1 MRVSRKL
8 CPIYF
13 GFEVITMKY
22 VFKSISAT
30 VHRVGWVEI
39 NEGGGGGGGVVV
51 VVKCKFNHMHE
62 VNHKSIYR
70 LNLDSGMLSICIKYL
85 FLLHV

>member
-1 MRVSRKL
+1 MR
-8 CPIYF
+8 
-13 GFEVITMKY
+13 G
-22 VFKSISAT
+22 
-30 VHRVGWVEI
+30 VGV
-39 NEGGGGGGGVVV
+39 GVVVVVV

>member
-13 GFEVITMKY
+13 GFEVIAMKY

-30 VHRVGWVEI
+30 VHRVGWVEVD
-39 NEGGGGGGGVVV
+39 EGGEGWGVV
-51 VVKCKFNHMHE
+51 VVKCKFNHMHG